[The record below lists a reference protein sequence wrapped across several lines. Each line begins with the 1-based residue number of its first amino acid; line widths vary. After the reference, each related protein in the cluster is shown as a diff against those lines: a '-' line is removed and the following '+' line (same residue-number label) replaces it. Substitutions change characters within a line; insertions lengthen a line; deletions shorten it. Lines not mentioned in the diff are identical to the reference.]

1 MMEAVQSDSPLEERA
16 GLPDVCVAHAAFRRL
31 SDVLL
36 LKELLD
42 RLGHH
47 CHSVVNVRRLVLAV
61 DQLEAKQACPID
73 DMTRH
78 FFRRKTH

>member
-1 MMEAVQSDSPLEERA
+1 MMEAVQSDSPFEEWA

-42 RLGHH
+42 GLGHH
-47 CHSVVNVRRLVLAV
+47 CHGVVDVRRLVLAV
-61 DQLEAKQACPID
+61 DQLKAEQACPIG
-73 DMTRH
+73 DMTKT
-78 FFRRKTH
+78 FFRCKTC